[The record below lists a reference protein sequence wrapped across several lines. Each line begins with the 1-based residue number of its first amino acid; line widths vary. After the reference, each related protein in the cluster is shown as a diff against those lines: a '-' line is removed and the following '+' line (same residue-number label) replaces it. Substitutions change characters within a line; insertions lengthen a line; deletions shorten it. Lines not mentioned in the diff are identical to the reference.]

1 MRYLTRTNAA
11 PVLGEFLGTATLVMV
26 ALALSQITSVSYF
39 VATSVAAALA
49 VVYMIFGGLTGG
61 HFNPAIT
68 FGLWTARRIGSLRGL
83 AYIVAQVV
91 GGYASW
97 QLYQYFANQ
106 KLASHTA
113 HWDWRVLAA
122 EAVGTLVLSL
132 GFASAVTRGWDAL
145 ESAVTYGAALFVG
158 VMIAATVTTAGYLNP
173 AVALGSNNV
182 QWVYILGPLAG
193 GLVGINLFVYLFA
206 PAKAKAA
213 KKK

>member
-1 MRYLTRTNAA
+1 
-11 PVLGEFLGTATLVMV
+11 MV

-68 FGLWTARRIGSLRGL
+68 FGLWTARRIGTLRGL
-83 AYIVAQVV
+83 AYIVAQAL

-106 KLASHTA
+106 KLTSHTG
-113 HWDWRVLAA
+113 HWDWRVLTA

-145 ESAVTYGAALFVG
+145 ESAVTYGASLFVG
-158 VMIAATVTTAGYLNP
+158 IMIAATVTTAGYLNP
-173 AVALGSNNV
+173 AVALGSNNI
-182 QWVYILGPLAG
+182 QWVYFLGPLLG
-193 GLVGINLFVYLFA
+193 GLVGINLFVYLFS
-206 PAKAKAA
+206 PVKAKAT